1 MPGHTLSVL
10 AAYPELSCKG
20 KPLEVGTKQGIF
32 DDILCAGNDD
42 SLKLVFDVLGEMIE
56 LFPGRYFHIGGD
68 EAPKVRWKNCP
79 KCQARMKE
87 LGLKDEEELQGWFV
101 LQAVDFLKKHG
112 KTAIVWNESLNSGMM
127 PKDIIVQR
135 WMDKKDRSVE
145 FANNGGKMIVS
156 EFYYYY
162 CDYPYGMTSL
172 KKTYSLD
179 PYIKGL
185 TEEGKKNVFGVE
197 CPIWTEYVRDF
208 DRLSYMCFPRFWAV
222 AEAGWTK
229 RANMDYN
236 SFEERFE
243 TLRPM
248 LEEMGIKPAP
258 RSDWKPNFL
267 QSLKELRQFF
277 KGTTNLDN
285 ILNMIRNNQA

>member
-1 MPGHTLSVL
+1 
-10 AAYPELSCKG
+10 
-20 KPLEVGTKQGIF
+20 
-32 DDILCAGNDD
+32 
-42 SLKLVFDVLGEMIE
+42 MIE

-101 LQAVDFLKKHG
+101 LQAVDFLKKHD

-127 PKDIIVQR
+127 PNDIIVQR

-145 FANNGGKMIVS
+145 FANKGGKMIVS

-162 CDYPYGMTSL
+162 CDYPLRHDLAQKDLQPRSVY
-172 KKTYSLD
+172 
-179 PYIKGL
+179 KG
-185 TEEGKKNVFGVE
+185 TDRGGQEECLRRRVPDLGRIY
-197 CPIWTEYVRDF
+197 P
-208 DRLSYMCFPRFWAV
+208 RLRQALICACFPRFWAV

-229 RANMDYN
+229 RANMDYS

-243 TLRPM
+243 ALRPM
-248 LEEMGIKPAP
+248 LEEMGIKTAP
-258 RSDWKPNFL
+258 RSV
-267 QSLKELRQFF
+267 
-277 KGTTNLDN
+277 GTPTSCSPSRSSGSSSRARR
-285 ILNMIRNNQA
+285 ISAIFST